1 MKKDKVNCFNDAIQK
16 LSEAHLLD
24 PNLQTWNEAVFP
36 AEWLYI
42 QRITNRLESFC
53 LAASEGLKLAAHC
66 QHLYRWEVE
75 RNTFPEGRIGYYKW
89 RNYLSEYQAM
99 KAREILLEAGYDT
112 DMAEQVKAIVKKENI
127 QSNAEA
133 QTLED
138 VVCLVFMEFY
148 LDEFIR
154 DKSELNMTTIIRKTW
169 DKMSEKGHEEALKI
183 NFQDSTFQIVKR
195 ALDL

>member
-1 MKKDKVNCFNDAIQK
+1 MNNDKSDCFVHAIQK
-16 LSEAHLLD
+16 LSAAHLMD
-24 PNLQTWNEAVFP
+24 ANPVNWNEEVYP

-42 QRITNRLESFC
+42 QRIADRLAVYC
-53 LAASEGLKLAAHC
+53 PTASENLTLAAHC
-66 QHLYRWEVE
+66 QHLYRWEVA
-75 RNTFPEGRIGYYKW
+75 RSTFPEGRTGYYKW

-99 KAREILLEAGYDT
+99 KASEILLQAGYDT
-112 DMAEQVKAIVKKENI
+112 DTAEQVKAIVKKENI
-127 QSNAEA
+127 QSNTEA

-169 DKMSEKGHEEALKI
+169 DKMSEKGHEEALKL
-183 NFQDSTFQIVKR
+183 NFLDSTFQIVKR
-195 ALDL
+195 ALGL

>member
-1 MKKDKVNCFNDAIQK
+1 MCAIQK
-16 LSEAHLLD
+16 LSAAHLLD
-24 PNLQTWNEAVFP
+24 PNPVSWNEEVYP

-42 QRITNRLESFC
+42 QRVADRLAVFC
-53 LAASEGLKLAAHC
+53 PSASENLKLAAHC

-99 KAREILLEAGYDT
+99 KAREILLQCGYDT
-112 DMAEQVKAIVKKENI
+112 DTTEQVKAIVKKENI

-148 LDEFIR
+148 LDEFIQE
-154 DKSELNMTTIIRKTW
+154 KSELNMLEIIRKTW
-169 DKMSEKGHEEALKI
+169 NKMSEKGHEGALKI
-183 NFQDSTFQIVKR
+183 NFTNTTYLIVKQ
-195 ALDL
+195 ALRL